1 MTGPGRAS
9 AASAAHACA
18 PGDWWAAVA
27 HGLHVLTCA
36 RAQTVCG
43 FDLLVCGNKSYVCD
57 VNGWSFVK
65 SSKKF
70 WDDAA
75 FQLVR
80 LMKFHQVGLPS
91 ALCPLLGSATG
102 NR

>member
-1 MTGPGRAS
+1 M
-9 AASAAHACA
+9 
-18 PGDWWAAVA
+18 A

-80 LMKFHQVGLPS
+80 LMKFHQVGL
-91 ALCPLLGSATG
+91 CPLPPARLCYRQPLGSAPG